1 MSSTASAPR
10 VGGERRTSVM
20 SNVARGSLGNLI
32 EWFDFYNYAIFTT
45 YIASNF
51 FAKGDETQA
60 LLDTWAVFAITF
72 LMRPIGS
79 WFFGRYAD
87 RKGGYTRLVRA
98 GFRRGDAADIAI
110 LELVDRPEAA
120 PAPEAKPEEKK
131 AE

>member
-10 VGGERRTSVM
+10 VGGERRNSVM

-87 RKGGYTRLVRA
+87 RKGRRA
-98 GFRRGDAADIAI
+98 ALTTSVLLMALGTLMIG
-110 LELVDRPEAA
+110 AA
-120 PAPEAKPEEKK
+120 PT
-131 AE
+131 